1 MTLEPSRSASATP
14 AIPAPATIVALHVC
28 PGPRSRSVLEP
39 VPRVTAIP
47 GQGLEGDRHARPG
60 SRRQVLLVEQEVLD
74 SLGLTPGAIREQV
87 TVRGLALAE
96 LAAGTRLRA
105 GTALLEVAGPCDPCE
120 RMDEVRP
127 GLKQELEGRRGRFVH
142 VVERG
147 TFAVGDTLRVER

>member
-1 MTLEPSRSASATP
+1 M
-14 AIPAPATIVALHVC
+14 
-28 PGPRSRSVLEP
+28 
-39 VPRVTAIP
+39 
-47 GQGLEGDRHARPG
+47 
-60 SRRQVLLVEQEVLD
+60 LLVEQEVLD

-96 LAAGTRLRA
+96 LAAGMRLRA